1 MGSSADVAE
10 IERLLQQARNL
21 MPQLTAQS
29 SIHFDALK
37 EKEFEDAVFDSI
49 KDFTLTGPELILGKL
64 FNEIGFNAV
73 KDELFRH
80 MVITR
85 LIYPVSKLKTIDY
98 LYKYKGIMIERNKI
112 YRYLDKINSM
122 YKEQIQQISYHHTLM
137 ILNNALSVVFYDVTT
152 LYFEIE
158 EEDDLRKAGFSKE
171 GRHQH
176 PQILLGLL
184 VSTLGYPLAYEI
196 FEGNKFEGHTM
207 LPVIEAFKNKYQ
219 DRKPGNDSRCGLT
232 I

>member
-1 MGSSADVAE
+1 MFIRKKKNKSGVISIQIIDKSRGRYKVYKTIGSSADAAE

-152 LYFEIE
+152 
-158 EEDDLRKAGFSKE
+158 
-171 GRHQH
+171 
-176 PQILLGLL
+176 
-184 VSTLGYPLAYEI
+184 
-196 FEGNKFEGHTM
+196 
-207 LPVIEAFKNKYQ
+207 
-219 DRKPGNDSRCGLT
+219 
-232 I
+232 